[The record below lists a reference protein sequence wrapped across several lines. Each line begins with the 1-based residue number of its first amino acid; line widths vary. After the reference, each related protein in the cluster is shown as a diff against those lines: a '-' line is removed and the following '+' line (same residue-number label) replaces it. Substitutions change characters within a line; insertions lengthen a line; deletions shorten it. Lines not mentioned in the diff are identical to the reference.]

1 MCQNTGCQ
9 QGDDAPAVSG
19 AGLDIA
25 SMNETGETPR
35 LTLGVPHASEP
46 EERRVAVVPERV
58 EALVALGLDVKLA
71 SGAGVGAGFEDDDYR
86 EVGAEVVE
94 DATAWASD
102 IVAVTSPPEPA
113 RIAMMRLTEK
123 DRPGGALVGMLDL
136 PRRMDVL
143 EALRERKRTSFA
155 LEMVPR
161 ISRAQNADAL
171 SSQAS
176 VAGYW
181 AAVAAAARL
190 PRMCPMLM
198 TAAGTVRPAQV
209 LVIGAGVAGLQAI
222 ATAKRLGAQVRA
234 FDVRA
239 AVKEQVESLG
249 ARFLSF
255 DAPSAEGEGGYAR
268 ELTDEEKAAERAMLA
283 DAVAASDIV
292 ITTALVPRGP
302 APILI
307 EAETVARMGRGTVI
321 VDLAAACGGNCALST
336 PGEDI
341 RTPGGVLILAPRL
354 PAAQVPIDASTLFCR
369 NLEAFL
375 APLVEGGRVNFGS
388 EDEVVAGARVT
399 RRGEVTHPVLISV
412 LEATS

>member
-1 MCQNTGCQ
+1 MDET
-9 QGDDAPAVSG
+9 DDA
-19 AGLDIA
+19 
-25 SMNETGETPR
+25 PR
-35 LTLGVPHASEP
+35 LTLGVPRASEP
-46 EERRVAVVPERV
+46 EEMRVAVVPDRV
-58 EALVALGLDVKLA
+58 DALVALGLDVKVA
-71 SGAGVGAGFEDDDYR
+71 SGGGAGAGFDDDDFR
-86 EVGAEVVE
+86 SAGAEVVDDE
-94 DATAWASD
+94 TAWGCD
-102 IVAVTSPPEPA
+102 VVVVTSPPAPE
-113 RIAMMRLTEK
+113 RIAGMRQTAP

-136 PRRMDVL
+136 PRRMEVL
-143 EALRERKRTSFA
+143 DALRENGRTAFA
-155 LEMVPR
+155 LELVPR
-161 ISRAQNADAL
+161 ISRAQNADTL

-181 AAVAAAARL
+181 GAVAAAARL

-239 AVKEQVESLG
+239 AAKEQVESLG

-268 ELTDEEKAAERAMLA
+268 ELTDEEKAAEQAMLA

-307 EAETVARMGRGTVI
+307 EAGTVARMRRGTII
-321 VDLAAACGGNCALST
+321 VDLAAAGGGNCALT
-336 PGEDI
+336 VPGEETT
-341 RTPGGVLILAPRL
+341 TPGGVLILAPRL
-354 PAAQVPIDASTLFCR
+354 PAARVPADASELFCR
-369 NLEAFL
+369 NVEAFL
-375 APLVEGGRVNFGS
+375 KPLVEGGRVNFGS
-388 EDEVVAGARVT
+388 EDEVIAGTRVT
-399 RRGEVTHPVLISV
+399 RRGEVTHPALISV
-412 LEATS
+412 LEGHT

>member
-1 MCQNTGCQ
+1 M
-9 QGDDAPAVSG
+9 
-19 AGLDIA
+19 
-25 SMNETGETPR
+25 
-35 LTLGVPHASEP
+35 
-46 EERRVAVVPERV
+46 
-58 EALVALGLDVKLA
+58 
-71 SGAGVGAGFEDDDYR
+71 
-86 EVGAEVVE
+86 
-94 DATAWASD
+94 
-102 IVAVTSPPEPA
+102 
-113 RIAMMRLTEK
+113 
-123 DRPGGALVGMLDL
+123 
-136 PRRMDVL
+136 
-143 EALRERKRTSFA
+143 
-155 LEMVPR
+155 
-161 ISRAQNADAL
+161 DAL
-171 SSQAS
+171 SSQAAVS
-176 VAGYW
+176 GYLCVLL
-181 AAVAAAARL
+181 AAEA
-190 PRMCPMLM
+190 CPKFFPMM
-198 TAAGTVRPAQV
+198 TYAAGTLRPAQV

-239 AVKEQVESLG
+239 AAKEQVESLG

-255 DAPSAEGEGGYAR
+255 EGPSAEGEGGYAR

-307 EAETVARMGRGTVI
+307 EAETVARMARGTVI

-336 PGEDI
+336 PGEDVT
-341 RTPGGVLILAPRL
+341 TPGGVLILAPRL
-354 PAAQVPIDASTLFCR
+354 PAAQVPTDASTLFCR

-388 EDEVVAGARVT
+388 EDEVVAGTRVT